1 MKKILFRKFL
11 TDFLKFFL
19 ISLLSA
25 ATIIWVFQAVNFLD
39 IIVEDG
45 RDYNVYIYYSLLTF
59 PKVIGKI
66 LPFVLFFS
74 FYYVIITY
82 EENNELIIYWNFG
95 INKINLI
102 NFFLFCSLFIVVF
115 QIILVSLIVPRAQDL
130 ARSLIRSSNIG
141 IFEDFIKEKK
151 FNDII
156 KDITIHAE
164 KKYKNGNL
172 ENIFIKKNLDGD
184 NFEITYAKKGKF
196 NVINENQFLNLYE
209 GENISGNKNNITSF
223 SFSES
228 IINLSDFESNA
239 MKTIKTQENSTEDL
253 IECYLNLKNK
263 NIIKIDKSNISKVQ
277 NCNIDNLSEIIKEI
291 YKRLIIPLYIPLLML
306 VSLLLINFSKEN
318 LKYKKNKIIVFFIG
332 LLLII
337 ISESSMSFVR
347 ETITKNIGLIVLP
360 IISSIIIYLYFFYK
374 FKINPKI

>member
-39 IIVEDG
+39 ITVEDG

>member
-141 IFEDFIKEKK
+141 IFEDLIKEKK